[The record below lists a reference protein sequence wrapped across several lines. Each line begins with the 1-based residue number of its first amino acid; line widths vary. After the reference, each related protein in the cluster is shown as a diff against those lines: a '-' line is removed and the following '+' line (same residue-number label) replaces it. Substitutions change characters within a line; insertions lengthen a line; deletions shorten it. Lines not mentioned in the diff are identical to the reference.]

1 VRAEGEAPPLPP
13 HPTLSRREREKYGH
27 FRRGERSN
35 VHKPAKSAC
44 GPDLHMGKMEIG
56 VNIPPEAKRVVGFQN
71 PFDPET
77 SITEAGVAEVGD
89 GGVRSDVHSQGL
101 AANG

>member
-1 VRAEGEAPPLPP
+1 
-13 HPTLSRREREKYGH
+13 
-27 FRRGERSN
+27 
-35 VHKPAKSAC
+35 
-44 GPDLHMGKMEIG
+44 MGKMEIG